1 MPISPVN
8 TAVILCGGM
17 STRMGDLTTK
27 KPKSLLNVNGKPIIW
42 YTINFLKQNGVKRF
56 IFPLGYLG
64 KKIKNYIQQEFKLW
78 DAEFIFTDTGKQAE
92 IHSRINKILKKIKPD
107 DNFVLLNSDTIFSFD
122 LTNMGEIHVK
132 NCSDLTL
139 ATVPITS
146 PWGIVIES
154 DGKLASFQRDLKIDN
169 VGLLDHPTGQGQIY
183 SGLCIINS
191 KVLTNFDWVNCYDFE
206 TDVFNNIIQEN
217 KAKLHRINGFW
228 YPIDTPKHLASIN
241 QDFKIALR
249 QPTKNQLSK
258 ISKGLFNAA

>member
-1 MPISPVN
+1 MLIRSID

-17 STRMGDLTTK
+17 STRMGDLTSE
-27 KPKSLLNVNGKPIIW
+27 KPKSLLTVNGKPIIW
-42 YTINFLKQNGVKRF
+42 YTINFLKQNGVKKF

-64 KKIKNYIQQEFKLW
+64 KKIKNYVE
-78 DAEFIFTDTGKQAE
+78 AEFNSCDTDLIFMETGKKTA
-92 IHSRINKILKKIKPD
+92 IHSRINKILPKIKSGD
-107 DNFVLLNSDTIFSFD
+107 GFILLNSDTIFSFD
-122 LTNMGEIHVK
+122 LMKMCKLHVR

-146 PWGIVIES
+146 PWGIVIEK

-169 VGLLDHPTGQGQIY
+169 VGLLDHPKCQGQIY

-191 KVLTNFDWVNCYDFE
+191 KVLDNFDCSNCYDFE

-217 KAKLHRINGFW
+217 KAVLHRINGFW

-241 QDFKIALR
+241 QEFKIALR
-249 QPTKNQLSK
+249 QPARNQLSK
-258 ISKGLFNAA
+258 ISKGLFDAA